1 MAADDV
7 VDVPGRSATD
17 VDSVETVD
25 QRAQPGG
32 RLQAGQGLAGTRVC
46 AIAEA
51 EVSSGVAAD
60 VEGVRVGRVRDEDAR
75 ARRNGDAGDVS
86 VTPGQPSEG
95 AQRRLIAEDL
105 VDGVGD
111 QAQVVLE

>member
-1 MAADDV
+1 M
-7 VDVPGRSATD
+7 
-17 VDSVETVD
+17 
-25 QRAQPGG
+25 
-32 RLQAGQGLAGTRVC
+32 AGTRVC
-46 AIAEA
+46 HVAEA
-51 EVSSGVAAD
+51 EVSPGVAAD
-60 VEGVRVGRVRDEDAR
+60 VEGVRVMPFEFVPAGGGVHDEDAR

-95 AQRRLIAEDL
+95 AQRRLIAEYL